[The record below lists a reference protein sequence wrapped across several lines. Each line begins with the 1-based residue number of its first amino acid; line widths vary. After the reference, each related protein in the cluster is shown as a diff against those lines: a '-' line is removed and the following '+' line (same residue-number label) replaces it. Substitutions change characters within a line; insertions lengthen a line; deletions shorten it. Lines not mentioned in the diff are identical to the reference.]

1 MEMMTADKERF
12 ALMADDDADDRDMAE
27 RALRGTPL
35 EGRLRF
41 VNDGVQLL
49 DFLARCAPADGG
61 DQMPSPAFILLD
73 LNMPRMNG
81 YDVLRVLKGD
91 EFLRR
96 IPVVVLTASSADE
109 DVVKTY
115 DLGVN
120 AFVTKPVRFEELRK
134 VLSRVGEFWLEV
146 ASSPQL

>member
-1 MEMMTADKERF
+1 MIADKERF
-12 ALMADDDADDRDMAE
+12 VLMADDDADDCDMAE
-27 RALRGTPL
+27 RALKGTPL

-41 VNDGVQLL
+41 VEDGVQLL
-49 DFLARCAPADGG
+49 DVLAQLARQEGG
-61 DQMPSPAFILLD
+61 ERMSRLAFILLD

-81 YDVLRVLKGD
+81 YEVLRALKGD

-96 IPVVVLTASSADE
+96 IPVVVLTTSSADE
-109 DVVKTY
+109 DVVKSY

-120 AFVTKPVRFEELRK
+120 AFVTKPVRFEELRI

-146 ASSPQL
+146 ASSPQR

>member
-1 MEMMTADKERF
+1 MMVAEQERF
-12 ALMADDDADDRDMAE
+12 ALMADDDADDREMAE

-41 VNDGVQLL
+41 VEDGVLL
-49 DFLARCAPADGG
+49 LEFLTRCAPVEGG
-61 DQMPSPAFILLD
+61 ERMPTPAFILLD

-81 YDVLRVLKGD
+81 YEALQALKSD
-91 EFLRR
+91 AFLRR
-96 IPVVVLTASSADE
+96 IPVIVLTTSSADE
-109 DVVKTY
+109 DVVKSY

-134 VLSRVGEFWLEV
+134 VLARVGEFWLEI
-146 ASSPQL
+146 ASSP